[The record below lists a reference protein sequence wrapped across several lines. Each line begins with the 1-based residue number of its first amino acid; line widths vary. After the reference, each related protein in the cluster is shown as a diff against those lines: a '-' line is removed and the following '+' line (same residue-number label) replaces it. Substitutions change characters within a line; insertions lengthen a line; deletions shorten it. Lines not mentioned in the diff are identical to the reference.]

1 MAVLI
6 VRNCSHYTWYCWWF
20 RNVSRKP
27 PVIYEIPYAK
37 NGIFSISTG
46 YPDSWTINCVAH
58 ILCHLMSVMDWP
70 CWVPYDSEWF
80 LRQRTSTCFPRYCG
94 LLGVLCWGS
103 GRRRSPHD
111 GGWLGTVP
119 VLRGRNGGET
129 AAEWFSGCCFLL
141 ALEMMRTGDGKYS
154 VWCFCLMF
162 NLADSYCFVT

>member
-1 MAVLI
+1 MTLLMVQKCVQKTTCYL
-6 VRNCSHYTWYCWWF
+6 RNPYT
-20 RNVSRKP
+20 
-27 PVIYEIPYAK
+27 K

-46 YPDSWTINCVAH
+46 YPDSWTINSVAH

-80 LRQRTSTCFPRYCG
+80 LRQMTSTCFPRYCG

-119 VLRGRNGGET
+119 VFEGVETVVKRLR
-129 AAEWFSGCCFLL
+129 SGFLVVVFCWRWKWWEL
-141 ALEMMRTGDGKYS
+141 VMASIVFDVF
-154 VWCFCLMF
+154 VWC
-162 NLADSYCFVT
+162 ST